1 MATVTAHRPLLHDP
15 MPQKLSDVTLYVMQH
30 RHLLQQGEDLREQG
44 CALRA
49 SRLRAPTS
57 RIIIRYSNRT
67 STPMIVSAKQEIPA
81 RRMRDKYWHL
91 TRALNLLTSSA
102 DSHRAEPGICR
113 PGRGSGI
120 SPGILSSS
128 GPLMGYGRRRWL
140 VVVSALR

>member
-91 TRALNLLTSSA
+91 TRALNLLTSSV
-102 DSHRAEPGICR
+102 DSHRAEPVFAVPSRIR
-113 PGRGSGI
+113 YFTWNLELFRSI
-120 SPGILSSS
+120 N
-128 GPLMGYGRRRWL
+128 GYGRRRWL